1 MDKFLKEVFDF
12 GTKDFSM
19 AKLIWALI
27 VFLVSAIIIK
37 ILLVILKKALKKGKA
52 DNSYIGY
59 ILTVVRILLYFVAI
73 IIFCDIIGIPI
84 SSLLAVLSVA
94 GLALSLSV
102 QDVLSNLISGF
113 VILVTKPFGGGDFIE
128 IAGKTG
134 TVKAI
139 GFMHTTLLTSDNKT
153 IYIPNHEVSVSNII
167 NYSHESSRR
176 VDLSIDVSYDNSAE
190 EVKNSIEKAFS
201 RMGNAIYLEPEP
213 FVGVKTYGNNA
224 VSYDVKVWCDNTEY
238 WNVYYRLNELIRE
251 CFNEDGIIMTYDH
264 INVHV
269 VEDINK
275 K

>member
-1 MDKFLKEVFDF
+1 MEKFLKEVFDF
-12 GTKDFSM
+12 GTTKFSM
-19 AKLIWALI
+19 AKLIWALV
-27 VFLVSAIIIK
+27 VFAICAVVIK
-37 ILLVILKKALKKGKA
+37 IILVILKKALKKGKA

-59 ILTVVRILLYFVAI
+59 ILTVVRIALYFIAI

-113 VILVTKPFGGGDFIE
+113 VILITKPFAGGDFIE
-128 IAGKTG
+128 IAGKSG

-139 GFMHTTLLTSDNKT
+139 GFMHTTLSTPDNKT

-167 NYSHESSRR
+167 NYSHQTSRR
-176 VDLSIDVSYDNSAE
+176 VDLSIEVSYDNGTE

-201 RMGNAIYLEPEP
+201 QMGDMIYLEPEP
-213 FVGVKTYGNNA
+213 FIGLKTYGNNA
-224 VSYDVKVWCDNTEY
+224 IAYDVRVWCDNKDY
-238 WNVYYRLNELIRE
+238 WTVYYRLNELIRE
-251 CFNEDGIIMTYDH
+251 CFNEDGIEMTYDH

-269 VEDINK
+269 VENNK
-275 K
+275 SK

>member
-1 MDKFLKEVFDF
+1 MDKVLKEVFNF
-12 GTKDFSM
+12 GTKDFSID
-19 AKLIWALI
+19 KLVWALI
-27 VFLVSAIIIK
+27 VFAICAVVIK
-37 ILLVILKKALKKGKA
+37 IIVVILKKALRRGKA
-52 DNSYIGY
+52 DKSYIGY
-59 ILTVVRILLYFVAI
+59 ILTVVRIALYFIAI

-113 VILVTKPFGGGDFIE
+113 VILITKPFGGGDFIE

-134 TVKAI
+134 KVKAI
-139 GFMHTTLLTSDNKT
+139 GFMHTTLLTADNKT

-167 NYSHESSRR
+167 NYSSENSRR

-190 EVKNSIEKAFS
+190 EVKQSIEKAFT
-201 RMGNAIYLEPEP
+201 RMGNLIYLEPEA

-224 VSYDVKVWCDNTEY
+224 VSYDIKVWCDNKDY
-238 WNVYYRLNELIRE
+238 WDVYYRLNELIRE
-251 CFNEDGIIMTYDH
+251 CFNEDGIVMTYDH

-269 VEDINK
+269 VEDVNK